1 LVPDTVV
8 GQAGVRRK
16 PVLERE
22 DVEAIF
28 AVLFDIKRLLIE
40 IVVQLGGEDEEE
52 DEAGAGS

>member
-1 LVPDTVV
+1 
-8 GQAGVRRK
+8 VRRR

-28 AVLFDIKRLLIE
+28 AVLFDIKRLLVE
-40 IVVQLGGEDEEE
+40 IVVQLGGENEEE